1 MDGAGIYIDEN
12 APEDKKSW
20 GKQQQ
25 LNNIWP
31 YAKDISEFSGIIPGA
46 ATDEGIIY
54 QTVTDLHKQARA
66 KILFAADDQEVNQLL
81 DKLIEDTD
89 KAGMDKLLAAEEK
102 IWKENREKLGLN
114 S

>member
-1 MDGAGIYIDEN
+1 M
-12 APEDKKSW
+12 
-20 GKQQQ
+20 
-25 LNNIWP
+25 
-31 YAKDISEFSGIIPGA
+31 
-46 ATDEGIIY
+46 
-54 QTVTDLHKQARA
+54 TDLHKQARA